1 MSLAK
6 TQNRA
11 EIPLACP
18 SEALLETAPQ
28 AQEAVG
34 RLIASLHYMAAD
46 LCGMARSAPQEKAT
60 ALLSLAGLMTALAEE
75 WV

>member
-6 TQNRA
+6 TQNRT

-18 SEALLETAPQ
+18 SEAFRETAPKP
-28 AQEAVG
+28 QETVG
-34 RLIASLHYMAAD
+34 QLVASLHYMAAD
-46 LCGMARSAPQEKAT
+46 LCGMSRSVPQDKAT

-75 WV
+75 WG